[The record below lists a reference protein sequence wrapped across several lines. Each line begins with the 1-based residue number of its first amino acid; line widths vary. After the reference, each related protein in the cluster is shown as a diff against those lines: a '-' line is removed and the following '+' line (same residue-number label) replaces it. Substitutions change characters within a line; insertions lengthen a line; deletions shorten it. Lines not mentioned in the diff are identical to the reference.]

1 MLVTEH
7 PRTGV
12 GAPDSGNGG
21 TDHPT
26 VQV

>member
-26 VQV
+26 V

>member
-21 TDHPT
+21 
-26 VQV
+26 

>member
-21 TDHPT
+21 T
-26 VQV
+26 